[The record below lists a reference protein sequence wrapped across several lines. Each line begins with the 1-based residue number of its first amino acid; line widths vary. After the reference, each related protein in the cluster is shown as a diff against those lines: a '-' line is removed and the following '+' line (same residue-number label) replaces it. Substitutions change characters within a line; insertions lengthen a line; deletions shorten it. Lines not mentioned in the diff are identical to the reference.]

1 MLTVMATSQKSLLV
15 APSRSYEAI
24 LQPCRKYLY
33 KESFMSWIQDCYW
46 LLHFRSPG
54 LLLKSV
60 CVRRKD
66 VNVKEERNLIQ
77 TVIHDDLHEAP
88 HEILDQSKHPSFL
101 SR

>member
-54 LLLKSV
+54 LLLLVTSNKCV
-60 CVRRKD
+60 C
-66 VNVKEERNLIQ
+66 KEKRCKCEGGEKPDTNSDTR
-77 TVIHDDLHEAP
+77 
-88 HEILDQSKHPSFL
+88 
-101 SR
+101 